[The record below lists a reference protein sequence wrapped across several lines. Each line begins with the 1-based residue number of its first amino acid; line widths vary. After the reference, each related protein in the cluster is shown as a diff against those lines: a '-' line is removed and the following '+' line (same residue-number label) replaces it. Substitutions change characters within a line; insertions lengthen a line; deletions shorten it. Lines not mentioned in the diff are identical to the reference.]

1 MEKQTKILL
10 GLGAVIAAYLILKP
24 KKAAAETTLVNNS
37 LKVDKLAATLDV
49 NNCDEVR
56 KLYEESL
63 FVAAYKWRRG
73 GGMPPP
79 PKWYDMETINFKTG
93 KDGWLVDSDEPETAE
108 QYQTRMNAKKEAE
121 TAQANEAAAAQ
132 KLRDEAYSKIQS
144 LGLLNC
150 YNAWLEER
158 KYDALPQ

>member
-1 MEKQTKILL
+1 MEKNTKILL
-10 GLGAVIAAYLILKP
+10 GLGAIIAAYLILKP
-24 KKAAAETTLVNNS
+24 KKAAAETTLVNNP
-37 LKVDKLAATLDV
+37 LQDDKVVATLDV

-56 KLYEESL
+56 KLYERSL
-63 FVAAYKWRRG
+63 FSSAYNWRRG

-79 PKWYDMETINFKTG
+79 PPWYDMPPR
-93 KDGWLVDSDEPETAE
+93 WLNEPETTE
-108 QYQTRMNAKKEAE
+108 QYQARMDAKKEAE
-121 TAQANEAAAAQ
+121 KAQAIEAAAAQ
-132 KLRDEAYSKIQS
+132 KLRDEAYSQIKA

>member
-10 GLGAVIAAYLILKP
+10 GVGAVIAAYLILKP
-24 KKAAAETTLVNNS
+24 KKAAAETTLVNNP
-37 LKVDKLAATLDV
+37 LQDDKVVATLDV

-56 KLYEESL
+56 KLYERSL
-63 FVAAYKWRRG
+63 FSSAYNWRRG

-79 PKWYDMETINFKTG
+79 PPWYGMPKWGIESETT
-93 KDGWLVDSDEPETAE
+93 E
-108 QYQTRMNAKKEAE
+108 QYQARMNAKKEAE
-121 TAQANEAAAAQ
+121 IAQALENAAAQ
-132 KLRDEAYSKIQS
+132 KLRDEAYSQIKS

-150 YNAWLEER
+150 YNDWLEER